1 MLEAEEE
8 AEREEAIARV
18 AALEVAEA
26 AEREEHAR
34 LREAINNLM
43 NGASAVHDLHAN
55 AAGLAHVMDGAQA
68 GAAGPQAAQ
77 LALEKEERE
86 WAQYL
91 HKQCTDEQLIRLLR
105 SVGVEM
111 SRRRM
116 QVRLTWRSLVD
127 NIYVS
132 ETGTFVKEGAPVRWA
147 RYQYQLMPDQ
157 STTTRYGLSE

>member
-34 LREAINNLM
+34 LREAYNDLNS
-43 NGASAVHDLHAN
+43 ASSVQN
-55 AAGLAHVMDGAQA
+55 VMDGAQA

-77 LALEKEERE
+77 PALEKEERE

-91 HKQCTDEQLIRLLR
+91 HNECTDEQLIRLLR